1 MTFRKHAVAVLTLR
15 RRVSLIGQVTE
26 QLEQEQQ
33 RKHSF
38 LAEAAERKQQFA
50 SIGDS
55 LASILALEKTEP
67 ARSSADLPKLQTLA
81 KPPSSRPIAPALSR
95 TATLDPKAAAF
106 TPSTSAAGSTRPL
119 PGPVAKLGRTASLRE
134 QVKSQDATPS
144 GSRAASRNG
153 SRAATPAP
161 SKESG
166 EISVSSAATDVAK
179 SSPIAADF
187 ASTKATAEG
196 QDRGEAGSSQ
206 ATNSRNAASSKP
218 SAQAAEGATVD
229 DSGGKTSRN
238 SSVAPGEGSHAG
250 HKAVTDEEAS
260 ELSSVPGTREGTI
273 DPAGQEQADGPPP
286 KVTGKRVRGARANA
300 DTASNKTDRQTRSS
314 SRGRKP
320 ADSAPSA
327 LPRLRS
333 RSRGKRGK
341 ESQASSP
348 AKQESI
354 AEEDEQ
360 GEVERPGRSSKRRR
374 KGGK

>member
-1 MTFRKHAVAVLTLR
+1 MRLLSLTL
-15 RRVSLIGQVTE
+15 RRVSLIRQVTE

-33 RKHSF
+33 RKQSF
-38 LAEAAERKQQFA
+38 LAEASERKQQFA
-50 SIGDS
+50 SIGNS

-166 EISVSSAATDVAK
+166 EISFSSAATDVAK

-206 ATNSRNAASSKP
+206 ATDPQIAASPKP
-218 SAQAAEGATVD
+218 SAQAAAGATVD
-229 DSGGKTSRN
+229 DSGGGKASRN
-238 SSVAPGEGSHAG
+238 SSVAPREGSPAG

-320 ADSAPSA
+320 AGSAPSA

-333 RSRGKRGK
+333 QSRGKRGK